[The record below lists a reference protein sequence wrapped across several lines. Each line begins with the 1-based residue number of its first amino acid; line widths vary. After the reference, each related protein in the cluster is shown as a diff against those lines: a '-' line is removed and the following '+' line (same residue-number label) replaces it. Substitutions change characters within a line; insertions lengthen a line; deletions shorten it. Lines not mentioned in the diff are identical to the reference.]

1 MMELLSRMPDMATIY
16 DSDLN
21 IVDIV
26 NPDNHNW
33 KDVDTR
39 CQIGKNL
46 KDLHLEYPQAKEML
60 DEIIL
65 HVKRTVE
72 TGEVT
77 VFNCKYGKKDRI
89 KYTKARV
96 VPFENNSVI
105 CFTHDVTPY
114 VVAEKEILRL
124 KTFLQSIMDNL
135 PVGLF
140 IKDVSN
146 EYRYLFYNNKVSEFY
161 KEAFDCMLGK
171 NDLK

>member
-1 MMELLSRMPDMATIY
+1 M
-16 DSDLN
+16 
-21 IVDIV
+21 DIE

-89 KYTKARV
+89 KYTKSRV
-96 VPFENNSVI
+96 VPFENYSVI

-114 VVAEKEILRL
+114 VVAE
-124 KTFLQSIMDNL
+124 
-135 PVGLF
+135 
-140 IKDVSN
+140 
-146 EYRYLFYNNKVSEFY
+146 
-161 KEAFDCMLGK
+161 
-171 NDLK
+171 